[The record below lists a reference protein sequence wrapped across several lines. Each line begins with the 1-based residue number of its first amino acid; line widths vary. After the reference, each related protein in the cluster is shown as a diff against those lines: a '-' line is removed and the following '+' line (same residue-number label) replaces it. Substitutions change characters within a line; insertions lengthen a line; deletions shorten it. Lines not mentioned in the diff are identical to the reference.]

1 MAQTAVRSGDSV
13 AIKQYSVALF
23 VQTQKTPSAMKNLT
37 GPAPQ
42 QSDAEKK
49 LKLQTAPD
57 MPIVRVTDLSKSDGD
72 TISLDCVG
80 ITSGKPIMGDRDA
93 EGKGEKLSFASM
105 DVKIDLAT
113 KPIDAGAKMSQQRT
127 RHQLRGLAL
136 ANATGYMARLES
148 QMCHIHLAGARGDL
162 NYQTWPIPLAGDN
175 ATGTADSD
183 FSEIVVNTVKA
194 PTYNRHYVVSGS
206 GTTVTK
212 GGAQLASIA
221 TADVMKLDVLDAL
234 RLILDE
240 MELPMQPVKIADDE
254 AANDDPMW
262 VLLCPPRVYDSLK
275 TASGSNLRTFQQN
288 AWNRASYG
296 SKHPLFRGEVGMW
309 NGILVKKVND
319 FWIRFNASNAN
330 VKIITSG
337 NELTATETSV
347 TIPALSGTHAVER
360 SLLLGA
366 QALANVYGRSQ
377 SSDYHY
383 TWLER
388 KYNFQRGLEIATEMM
403 GGKAKV
409 RFDVPQPDGS
419 KIPTDHGVLCVDSAV
434 KL

>member
-1 MAQTAVRSGDSV
+1 MSQTTVRNGDSV

-37 GPAPQ
+37 GPAPS
-42 QSDAEKK
+42 QSDTEKK
-49 LKLQTAPD
+49 LKLQTSPD
-57 MPIVRVTDLSKSDGD
+57 MPIVRVQDLARTAGD
-72 TISLDCVG
+72 TVSVDCVN

-93 EGKGEKLSFASM
+93 EGKGEKLSFSSM

-113 KPIDAGAKMSQQRT
+113 KPIDAGGKMSQQRT

-136 ANATGYMARLES
+136 ANAAGYMARLES
-148 QMCHIHLAGARGDL
+148 QLCHIHLAGARGQL
-162 NYQTWPIPLAGDN
+162 NYQTWPIPLD
-175 ATGTADSD
+175 TDPD
-183 FSEIVVNTVKA
+183 FAEIVVNTVKA

-206 GTTVTK
+206 GTGVTK

-240 MELPMQPVKIADDE
+240 MELPMQPVKIADDD

-262 VLLCPPRVYDSLK
+262 VLLAPPRVFDSLK

-319 FWIRFNASNAN
+319 FWVRFLASTTTKHITAAN
-330 VKIITSG
+330 
-337 NELTATETSV
+337 EATATETDV
-347 TIPALSGTHAVER
+347 TIAAGLSTTHAVER
-360 SLLLGA
+360 CLLLGA
-366 QALANVYGRSQ
+366 QALANTYGRSQ

-388 KYNFQRGLEIATEMM
+388 KYNFNRGLEIATEMM
-403 GGKAKV
+403 GGKAKL

-419 KIPTDHGVLCVDSAV
+419 KIPTDHGVLCLDVAV

>member
-1 MAQTAVRSGDSV
+1 MAQTAVRNGDSV
-13 AIKQYSVALF
+13 AIKAYSVALF

-37 GPAPQ
+37 GPAPS
-42 QSDAEKK
+42 QSDTEKK

-57 MPIVRVTDLSKSDGD
+57 MPIVRVQDLSRTAGD
-72 TISLDCVG
+72 TVSVDCVN

-93 EGKGEKLSFASM
+93 EGKGEKLSFSSM

-113 KPIDAGAKMSQQRT
+113 KPIDAGGKMSQQRT

-136 ANATGYMARLES
+136 ANASGYMARLES
-148 QMCHIHLAGARGDL
+148 QLCHIHLAGARGQL
-162 NYQTWPIPLAGDN
+162 NYQTWPIPL
-175 ATGTADSD
+175 DSD
-183 FSEIVVNTVKA
+183 PDFAEIVVNTVKA
-194 PTYNRHYVVSGS
+194 PTFNRHYVVSGS
-206 GTTVTK
+206 GTGVTK
-212 GGAQLASIA
+212 GGAQLASIS

-240 MELPMQPVKIADDE
+240 MELPMQPVKIADDD

-262 VLLCPPRVYDSLK
+262 VLLCPPRVFDSIK

-319 FWIRFNASNAN
+319 FWVRFAASTTT
-330 VKIITSG
+330 KHITSA
-337 NELTATETSV
+337 NEATATETDV
-347 TIPALSGTHAVER
+347 TIAAGLSTTHAVER
-360 SLLLGA
+360 CLLLGA
-366 QALANVYGRSQ
+366 QALANTYGRSQ

-388 KYNFQRGLEIATEMM
+388 KYNFERGLEIATEMM
-403 GGKAKV
+403 GGKAKL

-419 KIPTDHGVLCVDSAV
+419 KIPTDHGVLALDVAV

>member
-1 MAQTAVRSGDSV
+1 MSQTAIRNGDGV

-37 GPAPQ
+37 GPAPS
-42 QSDAEKK
+42 QSDTEKK
-49 LKLQTAPD
+49 LKLQTSPD
-57 MPIVRVTDLSKSDGD
+57 MPIVRVQDLARTAGD
-72 TISLDCVG
+72 TVSVDCVN

-93 EGKGEKLSFASM
+93 EGKGEKLSFSSM

-113 KPIDAGAKMSQQRT
+113 KPIDAGGKMSQQRT

-136 ANATGYMARLES
+136 ANAAGYMARLES
-148 QMCHIHLAGARGDL
+148 QLCHIHLAGARGQL
-162 NYQTWPIPLAGDN
+162 NYQTWPIPLDS
-175 ATGTADSD
+175 DSD
-183 FSEIVVNTVKA
+183 FAEIVVNSVKA

-206 GTTVTK
+206 GTGITK

-221 TADVMKLDVLDAL
+221 TADVMKLDVLDQL
-234 RLILDE
+234 RLVLDE
-240 MELPMQPVKIADDE
+240 MELPMQPVKIADDD

-262 VLLCPPRVYDSLK
+262 VLLCPPRVFDSLK

-319 FWIRFNASNAN
+319 FWVRFLASTTT
-330 VKIITSG
+330 KHITSA
-337 NELTATETSV
+337 NELTATETDV
-347 TIPALSGTHAVER
+347 TIAAGLSTTHAVER
-360 SLLLGA
+360 CLLLGA
-366 QALANVYGRSQ
+366 QALANTYGRSQ

-388 KYNFQRGLEIATEMM
+388 KYNFNRGLEIATEMM
-403 GGKAKV
+403 GGKAKL

-419 KIPTDHGVLCVDSAV
+419 KVPTDHGVLALDVAV

>member
-1 MAQTAVRSGDSV
+1 MAQTAVRNGDSV

-37 GPAPQ
+37 GPAPS

-49 LKLQTAPD
+49 LKLQTSPD
-57 MPIVRVTDLSKSDGD
+57 MPIVRVQDLARTAGD
-72 TISLDCVG
+72 TVSVDCVN
-80 ITSGKPIMGDRDA
+80 ITSGKPIIGDRDA
-93 EGKGEKLSFASM
+93 EGKGEKLSFSSM

-113 KPIDAGAKMSQQRT
+113 KPIDAGGKMSQQRT

-136 ANATGYMARLES
+136 ANAAGYMARLES
-148 QMCHIHLAGARGDL
+148 QLCHIHLAGARGQL
-162 NYQTWPIPLAGDN
+162 NYQTWPIPLD
-175 ATGTADSD
+175 TDAD
-183 FSEIVVNTVKA
+183 FAEIVVNSVKA
-194 PTYNRHYVVSGS
+194 PTYNRHYVVDAD
-206 GTTVTK
+206 GTILVK
-212 GGAQLASIA
+212 GGAQLASVA
-221 TADVMKLDVLDAL
+221 TTDVMKLDILDQL
-234 RLILDE
+234 RLVLDE
-240 MELPMQPVKIADDE
+240 MELPLQSVKIADDD

-262 VLLCPPRVYDSLK
+262 VMLCPPRVFDSIK

-309 NGILVKKVND
+309 NGILVKKVSD
-319 FWIRFNASNAN
+319 FWVRFLASTTT
-330 VKIITSG
+330 KHITAA
-337 NELTATETSV
+337 NELTATETDV
-347 TIPALSGTHAVER
+347 TIAAGLSTTHAVER

-366 QALANVYGRSQ
+366 QALANTYGRSQ

-388 KYNFQRGLEIATEMM
+388 KYNFNRGLEIATEMM
-403 GGKAKV
+403 GGKAKL

-419 KIPTDHGVLCVDSAV
+419 KIPTDHGVVVVDSVV

>member
-1 MAQTAVRSGDSV
+1 MSQTAVRNGDSV

-37 GPAPQ
+37 GPAPS
-42 QSDAEKK
+42 QSDTEKK
-49 LKLQTAPD
+49 LKLQTSPD
-57 MPIVRVTDLSKSDGD
+57 MPIVRVQDLARTAGD
-72 TISLDCVG
+72 TVSVDCVN

-93 EGKGEKLSFASM
+93 EGKGEKLSFSSM

-113 KPIDAGAKMSQQRT
+113 KPIDAGGKMSQQRT

-136 ANATGYMARLES
+136 ANAAGYMARLES
-148 QMCHIHLAGARGDL
+148 QLCHIHLAGARGQL
-162 NYQTWPIPLAGDN
+162 NYQTWPIPLDS
-175 ATGTADSD
+175 DSD
-183 FSEIVVNTVKA
+183 FAEIVVNSVKA

-206 GTTVTK
+206 GTGITK

-221 TADVMKLDVLDAL
+221 TADVMKLDVLDQL
-234 RLILDE
+234 RLVLDE
-240 MELPMQPVKIADDE
+240 MELPMQPVKIADDD

-262 VLLCPPRVYDSLK
+262 VLLCPPRVFDSLK

-319 FWIRFNASNAN
+319 FWVRFLASTTT
-330 VKIITSG
+330 KHITSA
-337 NELTATETSV
+337 NELTATETDV
-347 TIPALSGTHAVER
+347 TIAAGLSTTHAVER
-360 SLLLGA
+360 CLLLGA
-366 QALANVYGRSQ
+366 QALANTYGRSQ

-388 KYNFQRGLEIATEMM
+388 KYNFNRGLEIATEMM
-403 GGKAKV
+403 GGKAKL

-419 KIPTDHGVLCVDSAV
+419 KVPTDHGVLALDVAV

>member
-1 MAQTAVRSGDSV
+1 MAQTAVRNGDSV

-37 GPAPQ
+37 GPAPS

-49 LKLQTAPD
+49 LKLQTSPD
-57 MPIVRVTDLSKSDGD
+57 MPIVRVQDLARTAGD
-72 TISLDCVG
+72 TVSVDCVN

-93 EGKGEKLSFASM
+93 EGKGEKLSFSSM

-113 KPIDAGAKMSQQRT
+113 KPIDAGGKMSQQRT

-136 ANATGYMARLES
+136 ANAAGYMARLES
-148 QMCHIHLAGARGDL
+148 QLCHIHLAGARGQL
-162 NYQTWPIPLAGDN
+162 NYQTWPIPLD
-175 ATGTADSD
+175 TDAD
-183 FSEIVVNTVKA
+183 FAEIVVNSVKA
-194 PTYNRHYVVSGS
+194 PTYNRHYVVDAD
-206 GTTVTK
+206 GTILVK
-212 GGAQLASIA
+212 GGAQLASVA
-221 TADVMKLDVLDAL
+221 TTDVMKLDILDQL
-234 RLILDE
+234 RLVLDE
-240 MELPMQPVKIADDE
+240 MELPLQSVKIADDD

-262 VLLCPPRVYDSLK
+262 VMLCPPRVFDSIK

-309 NGILVKKVND
+309 NGILVKKVSD
-319 FWIRFNASNAN
+319 FWVRFLASTTT
-330 VKIITSG
+330 KHITAA
-337 NELTATETSV
+337 NELTATETDV
-347 TIPALSGTHAVER
+347 TIAAGLSTTHAVER

-366 QALANVYGRSQ
+366 QALANTYGRSQ

-388 KYNFQRGLEIATEMM
+388 KYNFNRGLEIATEMM
-403 GGKAKV
+403 GGKAKL

-419 KIPTDHGVLCVDSAV
+419 KIPTDHGVVVVDSVV

>member
-1 MAQTAVRSGDSV
+1 MSQTTVRNGDSV

-37 GPAPQ
+37 GPAPS

-49 LKLQTAPD
+49 LKLQTSPD
-57 MPIVRVTDLSKSDGD
+57 MPIVRVQDLARTAGD
-72 TISLDCVG
+72 TVSVDCVN

-93 EGKGEKLSFASM
+93 EGKGEKLSFSSM

-113 KPIDAGAKMSQQRT
+113 KPIDAGGKMSQQRT

-136 ANATGYMARLES
+136 ANASGYMARLES
-148 QMCHIHLAGARGDL
+148 QLCHIHLAGARGEL
-162 NYQTWPIPLAGDN
+162 NYQTWPIPLATDP
-175 ATGTADSD
+175 D
-183 FSEIVVNTVKA
+183 FAEIVVNSVKA

-212 GGAQLASIA
+212 GGVQLASIA

-240 MELPMQPVKIADDE
+240 MELPMQPVKIADDD

-262 VLLCPPRVYDSLK
+262 VLLCPPRVFDSLK

-319 FWIRFNASNAN
+319 FWVRFAGGSSVAHITAAN
-330 VKIITSG
+330 
-337 NELTATETSV
+337 EATATETNV
-347 TIPALSGTHAVER
+347 TVAALGGGTHAVER
-360 SLLLGA
+360 CLLLGA
-366 QALANVYGRSQ
+366 QALANTYGRSQ

-388 KYNFQRGLEIATEMM
+388 KYNFNRGLEIATEMM
-403 GGKAKV
+403 GGKAKL

-419 KIPTDHGVLCVDSAV
+419 KIPTDHGVLALDVAV

>member
-1 MAQTAVRSGDSV
+1 MAQTAVRNGDSV

-37 GPAPQ
+37 GPAPS
-42 QSDAEKK
+42 QSDTEKK
-49 LKLQTAPD
+49 LKLQTSPD
-57 MPIVRVTDLSKSDGD
+57 MPIVRVQDLARTAGD
-72 TISLDCVG
+72 TVSVDCVN

-93 EGKGEKLSFASM
+93 EGKGEKLSFSSM

-113 KPIDAGAKMSQQRT
+113 KPIDAGGKMSQQRT

-136 ANATGYMARLES
+136 ANAAGYMARLES
-148 QMCHIHLAGARGDL
+148 QLCHIHLAGARGQL
-162 NYQTWPIPLAGDN
+162 NYQTWPIPLD
-175 ATGTADSD
+175 TDAD
-183 FSEIVVNTVKA
+183 FAEIVVNSVKA

-206 GTTVTK
+206 GTGVTK

-240 MELPMQPVKIADDE
+240 MELPMQPVKIADDD

-262 VLLCPPRVYDSLK
+262 VLLCPPRVFDSLK

-319 FWIRFNASNAN
+319 FWVRFAASTTTKHITAAN
-330 VKIITSG
+330 
-337 NELTATETSV
+337 EATATETDV
-347 TIPALSGTHAVER
+347 TIAAGLSTTHAVER
-360 SLLLGA
+360 CLLLGA
-366 QALANVYGRSQ
+366 QALANTYGRSQ

-388 KYNFQRGLEIATEMM
+388 KYNFNRGLEIATEMM
-403 GGKAKV
+403 GGKAKL

-419 KIPTDHGVLCVDSAV
+419 KIPTDHGVLALDVAV

>member
-1 MAQTAVRSGDSV
+1 
-13 AIKQYSVALF
+13 
-23 VQTQKTPSAMKNLT
+23 
-37 GPAPQ
+37 
-42 QSDAEKK
+42 
-49 LKLQTAPD
+49 
-57 MPIVRVTDLSKSDGD
+57 
-72 TISLDCVG
+72 
-80 ITSGKPIMGDRDA
+80 MGDRDA
-93 EGKGEKLSFASM
+93 EGKGEKLSFSSM

-113 KPIDAGAKMSQQRT
+113 KPIDAGGKMSQQRT

-136 ANATGYMARLES
+136 ANAAGYMARLES
-148 QMCHIHLAGARGDL
+148 QLCHIHLAGARGDL
-162 NYQTWPIPLAGDN
+162 NYQTWPVPRGADN
-175 ATGTADSD
+175 ATTGVADAD
-183 FSEIVVNTVKA
+183 FAEIVVNTVKA

-206 GTTVTK
+206 GTGVTK

-221 TADVMKLDVLDAL
+221 TGDVMKLDVLDAL

-262 VLLCPPRVYDSLK
+262 VLLMPPRVFDSIK

-309 NGILVKKVND
+309 NGILCKKVND
-319 FWIRFNASNAN
+319 FWVRFNAGNAN
-330 VKIITSG
+330 VKHITLA

-360 SLLLGA
+360 CLLLGA
-366 QALANVYGRSQ
+366 QALANTYGRSQ

-388 KYNFQRGLEIATEMM
+388 KYNFSLGLEIATEMM
-403 GGKAKV
+403 GGKAKL

-419 KIPTDHGVLCVDSAV
+419 KIPTDHGVLALDVAV